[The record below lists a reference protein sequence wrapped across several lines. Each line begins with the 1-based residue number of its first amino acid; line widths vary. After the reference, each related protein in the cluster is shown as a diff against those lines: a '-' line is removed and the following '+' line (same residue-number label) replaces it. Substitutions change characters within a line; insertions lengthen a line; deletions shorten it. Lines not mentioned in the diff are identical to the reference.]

1 MDTDVYK
8 KRESTGNGSYCMK
21 RIFMYKI
28 EKADAGKTIEAFLR
42 EHEYTPTC
50 IKFLKKAAD
59 LIKVNGKW
67 EFVNKVLQEGDILE
81 TVFLDAESSEN
92 VPSVEIPIEI
102 IYEDEDILVLNK
114 QANLPIHPT
123 KGYEYTSLAN
133 GVVRYYEKQ
142 GIPFVFRS
150 INRIDKNTTGLVIVA
165 KNMLSGSILGES
177 MRSREIK
184 RTYLAVTE
192 GELPESGMVD
202 LPIGRREGS
211 AVERCIDENGMS
223 AVTHYERLYYANG
236 HSLARIRLE
245 TGRTHQIRL
254 HMRAIGH
261 PLPADVLYNE
271 NFTVIDRQP
280 LHSWKL
286 EFPHP
291 ITKEMLYFEQ
301 EIPEDMKRILG
312 L

>member
-1 MDTDVYK
+1 
-8 KRESTGNGSYCMK
+8 MK
-21 RIFMYKI
+21 RTFRYKI
-28 EKADAGKTIEAFLR
+28 EEKDAGKTIETFLL
-42 EHEYTPTC
+42 EHEYTASC
-50 IKFLKKAAD
+50 IKHLKKAESR
-59 LIKVNGKW
+59 ITVNGIW
-67 EFVNKVLQEGDILE
+67 EFVNKKLQENDILE
-81 TVFLDAESSEN
+81 TVFVEEESSEN
-92 VPSVEIPIEI
+92 IPPVEMPLDIV
-102 IYEDEDILVLNK
+102 YEDEDILVINK
-114 QANLPIHPT
+114 AANLPVHPT

-133 GVVRYYEKQ
+133 GVVFYYEQK

-150 INRIDKNTTGLVIVA
+150 VNRIDKNTTGLVIVA

-177 MRSREIK
+177 MRSREIR
-184 RTYLAVTE
+184 RTYLAITE
-192 GELPESGMVD
+192 GEIPEKGTID

-211 AVERCIDENGMS
+211 AVERCIDENGMK
-223 AVTHYERLYYANG
+223 AVTHFERLHYANG
-236 HSLARIRLE
+236 HSLAKIRLE

-261 PLPADVLYNE
+261 PLPADVLYNL

-301 EIPEDMKRILG
+301 EMPEDMCHILSTAEH
-312 L
+312 

>member
-1 MDTDVYK
+1 
-8 KRESTGNGSYCMK
+8 MK
-21 RIFMYKI
+21 RIFTYKI
-28 EKADAGKTIEAFLR
+28 TEEDAGKTVGTFLL

-50 IKFLKKAAD
+50 IKFLKKAAN
-59 LIKVNGKW
+59 LITVNGKW
-67 EFVNKVLQEGDILE
+67 EFVNKELQENDILE
-81 TVFLDAESSEN
+81 TVFLDDENSEN
-92 VPSVEIPIEI
+92 IPSVEMPLDIV
-102 IYEDEDILVLNK
+102 YEDEDVLVLNK
-114 QANLPIHPT
+114 PPKLPIHPT
-123 KGYEYTSLAN
+123 KGYEYHSLAN
-133 GVVRYYEKQ
+133 GVVYYYEKQ

-150 INRIDKNTTGLVIVA
+150 INRIDKDTTGLVIVA
-165 KNMLSGSILGES
+165 KNMLSGSILGEA
-177 MRSREIK
+177 MRNREIR

-192 GELPESGMVD
+192 GELPESGTID

-211 AVERCIDENGMS
+211 AVERCIDENGAK

-236 HSLARIRLE
+236 HSLAQIRLE

-271 NFTVIDRQP
+271 NFAVIGRHA

-291 ITKEMLYFEQ
+291 ITKEILCFEQ
-301 EIPEDMKRILG
+301 EMPEDMKNILDMK
-312 L
+312 

>member
-1 MDTDVYK
+1 
-8 KRESTGNGSYCMK
+8 MK
-21 RIFMYKI
+21 RTFTYKI
-28 EKADAGKTIEAFLR
+28 TEKDAGKTIETFLL

-50 IKFLKKAAD
+50 IKFLKKAES
-59 LIKVNGKW
+59 LIMVNGVW
-67 EFVNKVLQEGDILE
+67 EFVNKKLQENDILE
-81 TVFLDAESSEN
+81 TVFLEEASSEN
-92 VPSVEIPIEI
+92 VPSVEMPLDIV
-102 IYEDEDILVLNK
+102 YEDEDILVLNK
-114 QANLPIHPT
+114 AANLPVHPT

-133 GVVRYYEKQ
+133 GVVHYYEQK

-150 INRIDKNTTGLVIVA
+150 VNRIDKNTTGLVIVA

-177 MRSREIK
+177 MRNREIH
-184 RTYLAVTE
+184 RTYLAIVE
-192 GELPESGMVD
+192 GELPERGTID

-211 AVERCIDENGMS
+211 AVERCIDENGAQ
-223 AVTHYERLYYANG
+223 AVTHYERLQVANG
-236 HSLARIRLE
+236 HSLAQISLE

-271 NFTVIDRQP
+271 NFTVIDRQA

-291 ITKEMLYFEQ
+291 ITKEILSFEQ
-301 EIPEDMKRILG
+301 EMPEDMKNILRTT
-312 L
+312 LSE

>member
-1 MDTDVYK
+1 
-8 KRESTGNGSYCMK
+8 MK
-21 RIFMYKI
+21 RIFTYKI
-28 EKADAGKTIEAFLR
+28 TEEDAGKTVGTFLL

-50 IKFLKKAAD
+50 IKFLKKAEN
-59 LIKVNGKW
+59 LITVNGKW
-67 EFVNKVLQEGDILE
+67 EFVNKVLQENDILE
-81 TVFLDAESSEN
+81 TVFLDDENSEN
-92 VPSVEIPIEI
+92 IPSVEMPLDIV
-102 IYEDEDILVLNK
+102 YEDEDVLVLNK
-114 QANLPIHPT
+114 PPKLPIHPT
-123 KGYEYTSLAN
+123 KGYEYHSLAN
-133 GVVRYYEKQ
+133 GVVHYYEKQ

-150 INRIDKNTTGLVIVA
+150 INRIDKDTTGLVIVA
-165 KNMLSGSILGES
+165 KNMLSGSILGEA
-177 MRSREIK
+177 MRNREIR

-192 GELPESGMVD
+192 GELPESGTID

-211 AVERCIDENGMS
+211 AVERCIDENGAK

-236 HSLARIRLE
+236 HSLAQIRLE

-271 NFTVIDRQP
+271 NFAVIGRHA

-291 ITKEMLYFEQ
+291 ITKEILCFEQ
-301 EIPEDMKRILG
+301 EMPEDMKNILDMK
-312 L
+312 